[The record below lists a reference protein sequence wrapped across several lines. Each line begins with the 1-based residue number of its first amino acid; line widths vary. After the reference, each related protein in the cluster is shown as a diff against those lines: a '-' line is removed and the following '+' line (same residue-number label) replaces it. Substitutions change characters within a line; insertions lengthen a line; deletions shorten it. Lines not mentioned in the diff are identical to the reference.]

1 MPSTRRHFIGACIGG
16 MTGASVLARE
26 ARAWTIDDAPPPVV
40 TWLTPDV
47 ALVTGAGGN
56 VVVLA
61 QDEGLL
67 LVNGGLAERSAEL
80 MATIGR
86 EFPGRAPRVLFNT
99 DWHPDHTGLNP
110 TLGPAGA
117 RIVAHE
123 NTRGWLS
130 IDVVGQWQRRTFA
143 ALPPKARPTETFYTT
158 GTLTFGRETVAY
170 GHLGQAHTDGDIY
183 VHLKGSDILIA
194 GDVVTVRQY
203 PVLDYST
210 GGWIGGMATA
220 TRTLLG
226 VAGAGTRIV
235 PGAGPVQGLAHLQAE
250 HEMLTATRDR
260 LVKLLKSGASV
271 NDMLAAAPTREFDA
285 VWGDPSLF
293 VRNAYPGL
301 WWHARELGGVI

>member
-16 MTGASVLARE
+16 LTGASLLPRE
-26 ARAWTIDDAPPPVV
+26 TRAWTVDDAAALVA
-40 TWLTPDV
+40 TRLTPDV
-47 ALVTGAGGN
+47 ALITGAGGN

-67 LVNGGLAERSAEL
+67 IVNGGRAERSGEL
-80 MATIGR
+80 IAAIGR
-86 EFPGRAPRVLFNT
+86 EFPGRAPRILFNT
-99 DWHPDHTGLNP
+99 DWHPDHTGLNT
-110 TLGPAGA
+110 TLGLAGT

-130 IDVVGQWQRRTFA
+130 IEVVGRWQQRSFA
-143 ALPPKARPTETFYTT
+143 PLPPKARPSETFYTT
-158 GTLTFGRETVAY
+158 GTLAFGREKVAY

-183 VHLKGSDILIA
+183 VHLQGADILIA
-194 GDVVTVRQY
+194 GDVVTVGEY

-220 TRTLLG
+220 ARTLVG
-226 VAGAGTRIV
+226 IAGAGTRIV

-271 NDMLAAAPTREFDA
+271 SDMLAAAPTREFDA
-285 VWGDPSLF
+285 MWGDPSLF